1 MTCISKL
8 PSSSLVFD
16 QSNVQIISLLC
27 LYLGAILIS
36 LFTFNRLNVSHLVTL
51 LVDFKSIPVFCHMGN
66 FGCGDGGWTPVMK
79 IDGNKVN
86 CILWKAITVFYA
98 VFYHYFM
105 WFRHYVF

>member
-1 MTCISKL
+1 MPCTSKL

-36 LFTFNRLNVSHLVTL
+36 LFTFNRLKVNQLVTL
-51 LVDFKSIPVFCHMGN
+51 VVDFKSISVFCHMGD

-79 IDGNKVN
+79 IDGSKVN
-86 CILWKAITVFYA
+86 CMSYRRFFSTFIT
-98 VFYHYFM
+98 
-105 WFRHYVF
+105 RLK